1 MTSSVR
7 TKLAGVTS
15 SLSWLMCGGE
25 GGEVREGSGVR
36 AVALRVHW
44 LTDFRIRILIFFGIR
59 VFIYCMDPDLDV
71 LIFP

>member
-1 MTSSVR
+1 
-7 TKLAGVTS
+7 
-15 SLSWLMCGGE
+15 MCGGE
-25 GGEVREGSGVR
+25 GGEEREGSGVR